1 MSKIIKIVV
10 GLFAA
15 AVIGIVAVV
24 STLDVNQYKGEI
36 IEVAEKATGR
46 KLQIGGDLQFAFSL
60 VPTVVIEDVKF
71 SNASWGSKPEMLT
84 LDKFEVQVS
93 LLPLLSG
100 NIQINRVILLE
111 PNILLETNKKG
122 LGNWIFASKKAE
134 EDAPSESGG
143 SSPSIVVNEV
153 RLENATIVY
162 KDGVTGQETKLVI
175 EKIVTESNSVD
186 DPLSVIMKVVYNEL
200 PIELKGSLGSLNQLT
215 GNDSYPIDLKMNVSG
230 ADIALKGQ
238 IAKPMDGKGFD
249 IDVSFNVD
257 SLADL
262 SELAGSDLP
271 ELGPVS
277 FTGKLTDS
285 KGAYSIKTMK
295 LVLGNT
301 DLSGDV
307 TVNIS
312 GKRPAISANL
322 SSNLIDLIEL
332 AGDEQQAGKE
342 EPKERL
348 FSSDPLPLEG
358 LKSVN
363 ANVSINA
370 KQIKTSSLVL
380 EKTKIVVTLKNGNL
394 AIKPLSTLLAGG
406 SLNGNITL
414 NTSGKIATLLTDIS
428 IKGLEPSQ
436 LGDLKDKISGATTD
450 ISIKVK
456 GSGNSVSQI
465 MAGLNGK
472 LLLQSGKGELKGS
485 AASTASTD
493 LLTMLNPM
501 AKSTD
506 GTQLECAVVHFNIKD
521 GIATADKGIAF
532 ATTQMNIIG
541 SGTVDLKTEK
551 LDIGINP
558 QAREGVGI
566 SAGQLAGL
574 VRLGGTLA
582 NPKPTTDVK
591 AALATGLS
599 VGTAVATGGLS
610 LLAQGLLDRSTADE
624 DPCATALG
632 IKSTTTA
639 TEKEPEPSSA
649 GKAVD
654 TVKDAGSATL
664 NKLKSLF

>member
-1 MSKIIKIVV
+1 MSKLIKIIA
-10 GLFAA
+10 GLF
-15 AVIGIVAVV
+15 IVAVIAV
-24 STLDVNQYKGEI
+24 VVVINTLDVNQYKAEI
-36 IEVAEKATGR
+36 IEAAEQATGR
-46 KLQIGGDLQFAFSL
+46 QLQIGGDLQFALSF

-93 LLPLLSG
+93 LLALLTG

-111 PNILLETNKKG
+111 PEILLETNKKG
-122 LGNWIFASKKAE
+122 LGNWVFASKKAE
-134 EDAPSESGG
+134 EVATSDSDASTPSV
-143 SSPSIVVNEV
+143 VVNEV
-153 RLENATIVY
+153 HLENAKIVY

-175 EKIVTESNSVD
+175 DKIVTESNSAD
-186 DPLSVIMKVVYNEL
+186 DPLSVMMKIAYNEL
-200 PIELKGSLGSLNQLT
+200 PIEVNGSLGSLNQLT
-215 GNDSYPIDLKMNVSG
+215 GNNSYPIDLTINISG
-230 ADIALKGQ
+230 ADIVLKGQ

-257 SLADL
+257 SLSDL
-262 SELAGSDLP
+262 SGLAGSDLP
-271 ELGPVS
+271 KLGPIS
-277 FTGKLTDS
+277 FTGKVADS

-295 LVLGNT
+295 LALGDT

-307 TVNIS
+307 TANIS
-312 GKRPAISANL
+312 GKRPTITANL

-332 AGDEQQAGKE
+332 AGDKEQAGKE
-342 EPKERL
+342 EQKERL
-348 FSSDPLPLEG
+348 FSSEPLPLEG

-363 ANVSINA
+363 ANVTINA

-380 EKTKIVVTLKNGNL
+380 EKTKVVLTLKNGNL

-406 SLNGNITL
+406 SLNGNISL
-414 NTSGKIATLLTDIS
+414 NASGKTAILVTDIS

-436 LGDLKDKISGATTD
+436 LGDLNDKISGATTD
-450 ISIKVK
+450 VSIKVK

-472 LLLQSGKGELKGS
+472 LLLQSAKGELKGS
-485 AASTASTD
+485 GASTATTD
-493 LLTMLNPM
+493 LLTMLNPT
-501 AKSTD
+501 AKSSD
-506 GTQLECAVVHFNIKD
+506 GTQLECAVVNFNIKN
-521 GIATADKGIAF
+521 GIATADKGIAL

-558 QAREGVGI
+558 QARQGVGI
-566 SAGQLAGL
+566 SAGQLANL

-582 NPKPTTDVK
+582 NPQPTTDVK
-591 AALATGLS
+591 AALTTGLS
-599 VGTAVATGGLS
+599 ATTAIATGGLS
-610 LLAQGLLDRSTADE
+610 LLAQGLLDRTTADE

-632 IKSTTTA
+632 IKPTA
-639 TEKEPEPSSA
+639 TATNKESEPSSSN
-649 GKAVD
+649 KAVD

>member
-1 MSKIIKIVV
+1 MGKSIKIIA
-10 GLFAA
+10 GLFFVV
-15 AVIGIVAVV
+15 VIAVV
-24 STLDVNQYKGEI
+24 VVISTLDVNQYKGEI
-36 IEVAEKATGR
+36 IEAAEQATGR
-46 KLQIGGDLQFAFSL
+46 QLQIGGDLQFALSF
-60 VPTVVIEDVKF
+60 VPTVVVEDVKF
-71 SNASWGSKPEMLT
+71 SNASWGSKPEMLS

-93 LLPLLSG
+93 LLPLLTG

-111 PNILLETNKKG
+111 PEILLETNKKG
-122 LGNWIFASKKAE
+122 LGNWVFASKKTE
-134 EDAPSESGG
+134 EVASDSEASTPSV
-143 SSPSIVVNEV
+143 VVNEV
-153 RLENATIVY
+153 HLENAKIVY

-175 EKIVTESNSVD
+175 DKVVTESNSAD
-186 DPLSVIMKVVYNEL
+186 DPLSVIMKVAYNEL
-200 PIELKGSLGSLNQLT
+200 PIEVKGSLGSLNQLT
-215 GNDSYPIDLKMNVSG
+215 GNDNYPIDLAINVSG
-230 ADIALKGQ
+230 ADITLKGQ
-238 IAKPMDGKGFD
+238 IAKPMDGKGVD

-257 SLADL
+257 SLSDL

-277 FTGKLTDS
+277 FTGKVTDG
-285 KGAYSIKTMK
+285 KGSYSIKTMK
-295 LVLGNT
+295 LALGNT

-307 TVNIS
+307 TANIS

-322 SSNLIDLIEL
+322 NSNLIDLIEL

-342 EPKERL
+342 EAKERL
-348 FSSDPLPLEG
+348 FSSEPLPLEG

-363 ANVSINA
+363 ANVTVNA

-380 EKTKIVVTLKNGNL
+380 EKTKVVVTLKDGNL

-406 SLNGNITL
+406 SLNGNIGL
-414 NTSGKIATLLTDIS
+414 NASGKTATLVTDIS

-450 ISIKVK
+450 VSIKVK

-472 LLLQSGKGELKGS
+472 LLLQSAKGELKGS
-485 AASTASTD
+485 GASTATTD
-493 LLTMLNPM
+493 LLTMLNPT
-501 AKSTD
+501 AKSSD
-506 GTQLECAVVHFNIKD
+506 GTQLECAVVNFNIKN
-521 GIATADKGIAF
+521 GIATADKGIAL
-532 ATTQMNIIG
+532 ATKQMNIIG

-566 SAGQLAGL
+566 SAGQLADL

-582 NPKPTTDVK
+582 NPQPTTDVK
-591 AALATGLS
+591 AALSTGLS
-599 VGTAVATGGLS
+599 ATTAIATGGLS

-632 IKSTTTA
+632 IKSTATA
-639 TEKEPEPSSA
+639 TKKEPEPSTTNQ
-649 GKAVD
+649 AVD